1 MNTPTAM
8 SRPGKKKD
16 SRKVVTALFWDYSSR
31 RGALNE
37 SERLVQI
44 RQGVSA
50 KLFQAVRVTFDLQE
64 RSVATLLNASVSTL
78 ERRVRE
84 RKPLDAVASERLDRI
99 ADVSQLAEEVFE
111 DREAAAS
118 WMSRPNK
125 ALGGG
130 VPIML
135 CETEIGAKQVRRV
148 LHALEWGGAA

>member
-1 MNTPTAM
+1 M